1 MKNWPQ
7 AVHDGMLG
15 GALAAAA
22 TVGVLAL
29 CGRRESRSAAAPLN
43 AVSHVYW
50 GERALRENRV
60 SLRYTG
66 AGLVTHVLSALMWG
80 IVYEK
85 LLGERSVRSLPRLA
99 RDTAAAT
106 AAIAAVDFQVVPER
120 LTPGFEHR
128 LSTASLFGVYTALG
142 FALAAATRWSSSR
155 HAHRSRTR
163 SRSAA
168 VSTPPSAAR
177 SDR

>member
-1 MKNWPQ
+1 MKNWSE
-7 AVHDGMLG
+7 AIHDGMLG

-29 CGRRESRSAAAPLN
+29 CGRRETRSAAAPLN

-50 GERALRENRV
+50 GEQALHENRA

-66 AGLVTHVLSALMWG
+66 AGFVTHLLSALMWG

-85 LLGERSVRSLPRLA
+85 LLGERRARSLLRVA

-106 AAIAAVDFQVVPER
+106 AAIAAVDFKVVPAR

-128 LSTASLFGVYTALG
+128 LSTPSLFGVYTALG
-142 FALAAATRWSSSR
+142 LALAAATRWSSSQR
-155 HAHRSRTR
+155 AHRWRTR